1 MWADFFGKA
10 AYTMT
15 LSAKLHQMSGA
26 PIILS
31 YAERLPFGRGFVIRF
46 VPFEEELGN
55 SPGQQAQAINAA
67 MEKLIA
73 QCPSQYIWSYN
84 RYKTPPGVSAP
95 GDVNSNANAN
105 NQDAP

>member
-1 MWADFFGKA
+1 
-10 AYTMT
+10 MT

-55 SPGQQAQAINAA
+55 TPEQQARAINAA

-73 QCPSQYIWSYN
+73 RCPSQYIWSYN

-95 GDVNSNANAN
+95 GNANAN
-105 NQDAP
+105 ANANANHQDAP